1 MSTTGSHPV
10 NTPGASAL
18 PAAHTSDRPESATQ
32 LSAGRQR
39 STDLDDGTG
48 SGNTHPTASRRHP
61 RKPPL
66 GLRLAWG
73 AFGLLVTVAVW
84 WIFTHAAGGAN
95 SMIAAF
101 QPERLPAAV
110 SSLWERGVILQDAST
125 SLWRLLCGLALAV
138 VIGVPLGLLIG
149 FSKPFKWASTA
160 PVQFLR
166 MVSPLSWA
174 PVAVALFGVG
184 HAPVIFLVTAAAVW
198 PITMNT
204 AAGVAA
210 LDPLHMR
217 VAKTLGAT
225 SWEQIRT
232 VVLPSIRPY
241 VMTGVRLALGIAWVV
256 IVPAEMLGVSSGLG
270 YEILNARDR
279 LAYDEMLVVI
289 LLIGLIG
296 IALDTA
302 AQWLLRDRRR

>member
-1 MSTTGSHPV
+1 MITTSV
-10 NTPGASAL
+10 R
-18 PAAHTSDRPESATQ
+18 PANP
-32 LSAGRQR
+32 QR
-39 STDLDDGTG
+39 VI
-48 SGNTHPTASRRHP
+48 

-66 GLRLAWG
+66 ILSLGWGL
-73 AFGLLVTVAVW
+73 FGLVVAVAVW
-84 WIFTHAAGGAN
+84 WIFTHLAGSAN

-101 QPERLPAAV
+101 RPDQLPGAF

-125 SLWRLLCGLALAV
+125 SLWRLLCGLVLAAMC
-138 VIGVPLGLLIG
+138 GVPLGLLIG
-149 FSKPFKWASTA
+149 YSAPFKWASTA

-184 HAPVIFLVTAAAVW
+184 HAPVIFLVMAAAVW
-198 PITMNT
+198 PIAMNT

-210 LDPLHMR
+210 LDPLHVR
-217 VAKTLGAT
+217 VGRTLGAT
-225 SWEQIRT
+225 PWELVRT

-241 VMTGVRLALGIAWVV
+241 VMTGIRLALGVAWVV

-289 LLIGLIG
+289 ILIG
-296 IALDTA
+296 IIGITLDAA
-302 AQWLLRDRRR
+302 AQWLLRERRRT

>member
-1 MSTTGSHPV
+1 MNTANSESPTETTPSDSRSRHGSEHSQP
-10 NTPGASAL
+10 
-18 PAAHTSDRPESATQ
+18 
-32 LSAGRQR
+32 
-39 STDLDDGTG
+39 TDLDAASG
-48 SGNTHPTASRRHP
+48 SRQHRPGSRRSH
-61 RKPPL
+61 RRQPL
-66 GLRLAWG
+66 APRLAWG

-95 SMIAAF
+95 SMLAAF
-101 QPERLPAAV
+101 QPERLPAALA
-110 SSLWERGVILQDAST
+110 SLWERGVILQDAST

-149 FSKPFKWASTA
+149 FSQPFKWASTP

-184 HAPVIFLVTAAAVW
+184 HAPVIFLVAAAAVW

-217 VAKTLGAT
+217 VARTLGAT
-225 SWEQIRT
+225 APEQIRT

-289 LLIGLIG
+289 IVIGLIG
-296 IALDTA
+296 IALDA
-302 AQWLLRDRRR
+302 LAQWLLRDRRR